1 MNTIDELKRR
11 LQALVPT
18 SIDIVDESALH
29 AGHPGAR
36 AGGGH
41 YRLSIVSERFRGA
54 GRIARHRMVFDAVGD
69 LMQGRIHALPMNALT
84 PEEAGKP
91 TTKESR

>member
-1 MNTIDELKRR
+1 LNTIDELKRR
-11 LQALVPT
+11 LEVLAPI

-36 AGGGH
+36 GGGGH
-41 YRLSIVSERFRGA
+41 YRLTIVSERFCGA

-91 TTKESR
+91 TNKESR